1 MLRKTFFLVDGH
13 SLLYRAFYALPTM
26 TTNSGE
32 HTNAVYGFTSM
43 LLRLLQ
49 EQDPDCLVVAF
60 DKKGPTFRHEQFPDY
75 KANRS
80 ETPDELIGQVERVKE
95 LVEAFGWSQAELDG
109 YEADD
114 IIGTLCERAKE
125 AGYQVYIVTGDNDC
139 LQLVDDHARV
149 LFTRRGIT
157 NVDDMDEEAV
167 KARFGVGPHQ
177 VADYKG
183 LVGDPS
189 DNMPGVPGIGPKR
202 AVKLLQKYSSV
213 EEIVA
218 NVDKLSGRF
227 AQVMGEHGERA
238 LLSKQL
244 ATICRDAPVGVD
256 PGHCHLAPPDEE
268 RLRDLFA
275 QLEFQTLWRRVEERY
290 GFADAPSSV
299 VASPPAAVALD
310 QVPDVDYLPADGPLV
325 VHFWW
330 EGDPLDA
337 RPLALAMG
345 TGTKGFYC
353 RLQEGAWNEV
363 LDKWGP
369 VLADPKRPKVMYN
382 AKAQLLAL
390 HSSRCPVRG
399 IISDPMVAGYL
410 LSPGDGRLS
419 LGELCERFG
428 QGSPGAEASET
439 ELVGFIGPLA
449 ERLEKSLADAGLLKL
464 YQDMEMPLVPVLAG
478 MEASG
483 VAVDREHLEVL
494 SVEMEKELEEL
505 TERIYHLA
513 GEPFNINSPKQLGV
527 ILFDKLS
534 LPVLKKTKTGPS
546 TSAEVL
552 EELAEENEIAV
563 HLLEYRQLAKLKSTY
578 VDALPAL
585 IHPKTGRIHTTFQQ
599 TVTATGRLSSIEP
612 NLQNIP
618 VRTPLGR
625 RIRQAFIPGE
635 PKWQLLTADYSQI
648 ELRVLAHMSKD
659 EGLTNAFRK
668 GEDIHARAAA
678 EVFGVPMDQVDSE
691 LRDRAKAINFGII
704 YGISSFGLAK
714 GTGLSRTEA
723 QDYID
728 RYFARY
734 PGVKTYIDETIKE
747 GREKGYV
754 TTLFGRRRYLPELN
768 SKSWAR
774 RQFAERMAMNAPIQG
789 TAADIMK
796 LAMIGI
802 HGKMKETQLQARMLL
817 QVHDELVFE
826 VPPHEVDQLARLV
839 REVMENDLHLVVPL
853 VVDIQV
859 GENWR
864 DTAPYRGGM

>member
-1 MLRKTFFLVDGH
+1 MRKTFFLVDGH

-26 TTNSGE
+26 TTTSGE
-32 HTNAVYGFTSM
+32 HTNAVYGFISM

-60 DKKGPTFRHEQFPDY
+60 DKKGPTLRHEQFPDY
-75 KANRS
+75 KANRA
-80 ETPDELIGQVERVKE
+80 ETPDELISQVERVKE
-95 LVEAFGWSQAELDG
+95 LVDAFGWHQVEIDG

-114 IIGTLCERAKE
+114 IIGTLCERAQK
-125 AGYQVYIVTGDNDC
+125 AGYEVYIVTGDNDC
-139 LQLVDDHARV
+139 LQLVDDHVRV

-157 NVDDMDEEAV
+157 NVDDMDEGAV
-167 KARFGVGPHQ
+167 KERLGVSPRQ
-177 VADYKG
+177 VPDYKG
-183 LVGDPS
+183 LVGDQS
-189 DNMPGVPGIGPKR
+189 DNIPGVPGIGPKT
-202 AVKLLQKYSSV
+202 AVKLLEEYATV

-218 NVDKLSGRF
+218 NVDELSGKLAERIK
-227 AQVMGEHGERA
+227 EHGEQA
-238 LLSKQL
+238 LLSKKL
-244 ATICRDAPVGVD
+244 ATICRDAPVGVE
-256 PGHCHLAPPDEE
+256 PGRCQLAAPDGK
-268 RLRDLFA
+268 RLRELFA
-275 QLEFQTLWRRVEERY
+275 QLEFRTLWRRVEERY
-290 GFADAPSSV
+290 GFSDVSVPPSPTPAV
-299 VASPPAAVALD
+299 VELD
-310 QVPDVDYLPADGPLV
+310 QIPDADYLPPGPLA

-330 EGDPLDA
+330 EGDPLEP

-353 RLQEGAWNEV
+353 RLSAGGWDDV
-363 LDKWGP
+363 LAAWGP
-369 VLADPKRPKVMYN
+369 ALADPERPKVMYN

-390 HSSRCPVRG
+390 HSLGCPLRG
-399 IISDPMVAGYL
+399 IISDPMVAAYL

-419 LGELCERFG
+419 IRELGERFG
-428 QGSPGAEASET
+428 LGVPGEIASDAEFF
-439 ELVGFIGPLA
+439 GFIGPLA
-449 ERLEKSLADAGLLKL
+449 EKLEKELAETELLQL
-464 YQDMEMPLVPVLAG
+464 YQEVEMPLIPVLAE
-478 MEASG
+478 MELRG
-483 VAVDREHLEVL
+483 VAVDREHLQVL
-494 SVEMEKELEEL
+494 SVEMERELEQL
-505 TERIYHLA
+505 TAKIYQLA
-513 GEPFNINSPKQLGV
+513 GEPFNINSPKQLGA
-527 ILFDKLS
+527 ILFEKLS
-534 LPVLKKTKTGPS
+534 LPAVKKTKTGFS

-552 EELAEENEIAV
+552 EELAEEHEIAV

-585 IHPKTGRIHTTFQQ
+585 IHPRTGRIHTTFQQ

-635 PKWQLLTADYSQI
+635 PDWRLLTADYSQI

-659 EGLTNAFRK
+659 EGLIDAFRK

-678 EVFGVPMDQVDSE
+678 EVFGVPMDQVGGQ

-714 GTGLSRTEA
+714 GTGLTRTEA

-734 PGVKTYIDETIKE
+734 PGVKRYIEETIKE

-754 TTLFGRRRYLPELN
+754 TTLFGRRRYLPELH
-768 SKSWAR
+768 SKNWTQ

-796 LAMIGI
+796 LAMIGV
-802 HGKMKETQLQARMLL
+802 HSKMKEVGLRARMLL

-826 VPPHEVDQLARLV
+826 VPPDEVDELAALV
-839 REVMENDLHLVVPL
+839 REVMENDLHLAVPL